1 MVTKIKEFK
10 QCLKS
15 FGYRPLNDK
24 IFAKP
29 LAFLIIIVEISDD
42 KALFTVQFRNY
53 YEGAPSIWTRKEL
66 MFENEDYDIF
76 KTPETLSN
84 NIAHMEY
91 ECFASYNPIHQGLN
105 SDPWNFQTP
114 TDLYEI

>member
-29 LAFLIIIVEISDD
+29 LAFIIIHVEISDD
-42 KALFTVQFRNY
+42 KALFTVLFKNY
-53 YEGAPSIWTRKEL
+53 YEGTPSIWTTKEL
-66 MFENEDYDIF
+66 MFE
-76 KTPETLSN
+76 
-84 NIAHMEY
+84 
-91 ECFASYNPIHQGLN
+91 
-105 SDPWNFQTP
+105 
-114 TDLYEI
+114 TDL